1 MTICHERCLTLV
13 RASGGQPQGFLTS
26 VVTAAWGWS
35 PPRHSGRR
43 RKLPGSCGRSWFVAN
58 AIDSS
63 KRITYVGSGIGS
75 GSFEHPPSRPP
86 RMYRARVLAGLR
98 PKTPNTTRLRRLT
111 AIATGTQKTPSRSAR
126 YAFRDRPRQAALPPS
141 RSAGQRAV
149 IQRLR
154 AGPPGLQPGPLGPTL
169 YFYAA
174 LSRGECPQLPGRA
187 QRPGGAS
194 RTGT

>member
-1 MTICHERCLTLV
+1 MGT
-13 RASGGQPQGFLTS
+13 
-26 VVTAAWGWS
+26 TAASSPEPLSAADLPGPAGYADGLIRLQRPHPRRRGHPINHHVAGAATQRPADLGKAGCSCS
-35 PPRHSGRR
+35 PPAWATAARHPRAERTPPRATHHPTANPAPSRLPTPSPGLPPTSRPFAE
-43 RKLPGSCGRSWFVAN
+43 PGS
-58 AIDSS
+58 SS
-63 KRITYVGSGIGS
+63 
-75 GSFEHPPSRPP
+75 
-86 RMYRARVLAGLR
+86 
-98 PKTPNTTRLRRLT
+98 
-111 AIATGTQKTPSRSAR
+111 
-126 YAFRDRPRQAALPPS
+126 RDREWVRHAPNPVAGPRTDAGK
-141 RSAGQRAV
+141 AGQRAV